1 MARSMV
7 DVAGRGGG
15 NILGWKHLVGRG
27 GNSSNFSAQLSRLGA
42 NVTPVIETDEL
53 GKLVLSQFLK
63 GLDLSHVSS
72 TGLLSRTLAFEAEHS
87 GRRVNIMRSDP
98 GSLANFGPQK

>member
-1 MARSMV
+1 MSEFGSILKEKLGEKPGFRV
-7 DVAGRGGG
+7 VAMPDFFLDYVLSFPGKLDDMTKVMSEVAERGGG

-63 GLDLSHVSS
+63 G
-72 TGLLSRTLAFEAEHS
+72 
-87 GRRVNIMRSDP
+87 
-98 GSLANFGPQK
+98 